1 MTWCSAVQRTLNRYD
16 ALSRGRRPR
25 LTPEEADSVY
35 DAESAALEE
44 QRRVRTVID
53 GLVEAHP
60 GLSEVLH
67 RVSQLLDV

>member
-1 MTWCSAVQRTLNRYD
+1 M
-16 ALSRGRRPR
+16 
-25 LTPEEADSVY
+25 Y